1 MFTNFYALNSINSYN
16 SCLNISINLLL
27 YFKKFNQTSIS
38 KDIQNKYVNGYQ
50 QVLGV

>member
-16 SCLNISINLLL
+16 ISMNLLL